1 MDIGKLFNGIAII
14 VDNEIEDKTSAIY
27 KIKELIE
34 AKNIPVAVFSEVPQ
48 LDVIPAFASASFV
61 ILDWDYTNKGRLEV
75 EDQEIAKRCICA
87 CLHFYSKTAYCCNQ
101 QFKRS
106 GALGRRKGK
115 SNFCKAKDRC
125 CFRRRSLYSYF

>member
-48 LDVIPAFASASFV
+48 LDVIPSFCQRFV
-61 ILDWDYTNKGRLEV
+61 CYLRLG
-75 EDQEIAKRCICA
+75 
-87 CLHFYSKTAYCCNQ
+87 LHK
-101 QFKRS
+101 
-106 GALGRRKGK
+106 
-115 SNFCKAKDRC
+115 
-125 CFRRRSLYSYF
+125 

>member
-61 ILDWDYTNKGRLEV
+61 ILDL
-75 EDQEIAKRCICA
+75 
-87 CLHFYSKTAYCCNQ
+87 
-101 QFKRS
+101 
-106 GALGRRKGK
+106 
-115 SNFCKAKDRC
+115 
-125 CFRRRSLYSYF
+125 SLIHI